1 VAAFNERMTV
11 RLLILMAMLLSTH
24 ALAATHPL
32 LNDREGK
39 SALLTSSQIRL
50 IDRGN
55 ISPAVLERDVMDAL
69 GAIKGEACAFSLNS
83 QLGTK
88 LANHPGVGDNFD
100 TFLRAIRQQGLIDD
114 VVLQSLLRAYG
125 VQKDLDRGAR
135 DDAQEV
141 SNPDAETRALREFG
155 LKRSRGKCLHEN
167 FRELLAALRQV
178 NANYTTRMLEKKVT
192 AAVRERSL
200 SEKAGDEIKEL
211 IKDDADR
218 WEISL
223 ADYVNKRQF
232 LRNQFEVNAS
242 ERSEFVTKKAPKS
255 AVTYRQRLYAL
266 YTPIQITLMGDVIR
280 KLKLR
285 LESPKIE
292 ILVYDDGDEVE
303 EVITLDPME
312 RFRFAIR
319 ILRKEMQLLGANNYF
334 AGRAPSYTDLMAA
347 AYEAGIVAALELDQV
362 ALLEEI
368 WNPKRTFWDKA
379 QVWVRMFGSVLSVV
393 VPPPYGFLPALA
405 ITAIE
410 MVNRE
415 QPNDDT
421 DSLF

>member
-1 VAAFNERMTV
+1 MRWLV
-11 RLLILMAMLLSTH
+11 LIAIVLSTH
-24 ALAATHPL
+24 ALAASHPL

-39 SALLTSSQIRL
+39 SALVTKSQQRL
-50 IDRGN
+50 IERAN
-55 ISPAVLERDVMDAL
+55 ISPAVLERDLLEVI
-69 GAIKGEACAFSLNS
+69 GGIKGEACAFTINS
-83 QLGTK
+83 QLGAK
-88 LANHPGVGDNFD
+88 LANHPGLNGNFD
-100 TFLRAIRQQGLIDD
+100 TLLRAIRHQGLIDD
-114 VVLQSLLRAYG
+114 VVLQSLLRAYD

-135 DDAQEV
+135 TDVVEV
-141 SNPDAETRALREFG
+141 TDPDAETKALRDYA
-155 LKRSRGKCLHEN
+155 LKRSRGKCTHEN
-167 FRELLAALRQV
+167 FRELLAAMRQV
-178 NANYTTRMLEKKVT
+178 NENYTTRMLERKIT
-192 AAVRERSL
+192 QAVRVKSI
-200 SEKAGDEIKEL
+200 SESVSSELKEL

-223 ADYVNKRQF
+223 SDYVNKRQF
-232 LRNQFEVNAS
+232 LRNQFEINGT
-242 ERSEFVTKKAPKS
+242 ERSEFVTKKVTKS
-255 AVTYRQRLYAL
+255 NISYRQRLYAT
-266 YTPIQITLMGDVIR
+266 YTPMQITLMGNVIK
-280 KLKLR
+280 KLKMR

-319 ILRKEMQLLGANNYF
+319 ILRKEMQLLGTNSYF

-347 AYEAGIVAALELDQV
+347 AYESGVVTAMELDQV

-368 WNPKRTFWDKA
+368 WNPKKTFWDKA
-379 QVWVRMFGSVLSVV
+379 QIWVRMFGSVLSVV